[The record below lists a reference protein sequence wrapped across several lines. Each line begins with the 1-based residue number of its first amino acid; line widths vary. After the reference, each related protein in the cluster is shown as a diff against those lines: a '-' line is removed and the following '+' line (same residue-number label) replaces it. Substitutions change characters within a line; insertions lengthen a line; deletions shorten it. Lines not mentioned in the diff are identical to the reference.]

1 MKNKNLAQTL
11 EDLKKINLS
20 GKIAYAIAKNRKLIE
35 TELEV
40 LNETVKILPDFEA
53 YEKERITLL
62 ESHASK
68 DESGKAI
75 IETTIGQDGKPSS
88 SYKIENQEDWEK
100 AIKELQEDHK
110 EAIETRTKQINDFNA
125 LMEEESNI
133 DFYPFTE
140 DQIPDNATASE
151 IYTLLELI
159 DKK

>member
-40 LNETVKILPDFEA
+40 LNETVKLLPDFEA

-62 ESHASK
+62 ETHSSK
-68 DESGKAI
+68 DEQGKPI
-75 IETTIGQDGKPSS
+75 IENNT
-88 SYKIENQEDWEK
+88 YKIENLPDWEK
-100 AIKELQEDHK
+100 DIKELQETHK
-110 EAIETRTKQINDFNA
+110 EAIETRTKQISDFNA
-125 LMEEESNI
+125 LMEEEASI
-133 DFYPFTE
+133 EFYPFTE

-151 IYTLLELI
+151 IYTLLALI
-159 DKK
+159 K